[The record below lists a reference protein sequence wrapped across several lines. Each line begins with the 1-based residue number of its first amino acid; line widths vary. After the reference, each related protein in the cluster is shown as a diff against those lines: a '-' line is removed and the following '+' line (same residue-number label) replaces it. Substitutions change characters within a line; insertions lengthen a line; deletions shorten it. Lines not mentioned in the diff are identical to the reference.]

1 MAKKYYYDWITATAM
16 LSAAEKGRLIDA
28 MVTYAECG
36 EIVTLSGGEKY
47 LFPMFQAQIDRDSI
61 SYQSK
66 IENGQKGGLAKS
78 SETKQNLA
86 KSSET
91 KQDKEEDKEEDK
103 DKEEKDKDK
112 EKSVKKKAALS
123 HTPDLS
129 SFSPLMQEVI
139 SEWLKYK
146 AERKENYA
154 PTGLEKL
161 ISQIKNKVKENS
173 EEQVKAV
180 IELSMANNWRG
191 IIWDRMPEKKRE
203 SSFDI
208 DYIQKLVDENYW
220 IKHEL

>member
-1 MAKKYYYDWITATAM
+1 MAKKYVKVYYDWITATAM

-66 IENGQKGGLAKS
+66 VENGQKGGLAKV
-78 SETKQNLA
+78 SETKRNLA
-86 KSSET
+86 KLSET
-91 KQDKEEDKEEDK
+91 KQDKEKDK
-103 DKEEKDKDK
+103 DKEEEEDK
-112 EKSVKKKAALS
+112 EKSIKKKAALS

-139 SEWLKYK
+139 SRWLKYK
-146 AERKENYA
+146 AERKEKYA
-154 PTGLEKL
+154 PTGLESMLSRIRNEIAK
-161 ISQIKNKVKENS
+161 NS

-180 IELSMANNWRG
+180 IELSMANNWKG
-191 IIWDRMPEKKRE
+191 IIWDRMPAASERRA
-203 SSFDI
+203 SFDI
-208 DYIQKLVDENYW
+208 DELDKL
-220 IKHEL
+220 IRQF

>member
-1 MAKKYYYDWITATAM
+1 MAKKYVKVYYDWITATAM

-66 IENGQKGGLAKS
+66 VENGQKGGLAKV
-78 SETKQNLA
+78 SETKRNVA
-86 KSSET
+86 KVSEI
-91 KQDKEEDKEEDK
+91 KQDK
-103 DKEEKDKDK
+103 EKDKDK
-112 EKSVKKKAALS
+112 EEEKDKEKSIKKKAALS

-139 SEWLKYK
+139 SRWLKYK
-146 AERKENYA
+146 AERKEKYA
-154 PTGLEKL
+154 PTGLESMLSRIRNEIAK
-161 ISQIKNKVKENS
+161 NS

-180 IELSMANNWRG
+180 IELSMANNWKG
-191 IIWDRMPEKKRE
+191 IIWDRMPAASERRA
-203 SSFDI
+203 SFDI
-208 DYIQKLVDENYW
+208 DELDKL
-220 IKHEL
+220 IRQF

>member
-1 MAKKYYYDWITATAM
+1 MAKKYIKVYYDWITATAM
-16 LSAAEKGRLIDA
+16 LSSAEKGRLIDA
-28 MVTYAECG
+28 LITYAQCG

-61 SYQSK
+61 SYQTK
-66 IENGQKGGLAKS
+66 VENGQKGGLAKV
-78 SETKQNLA
+78 SEIKRNLA
-86 KSSET
+86 KVSET
-91 KQDKEEDKEEDK
+91 KQDKEKDK
-103 DKEEKDKDK
+103 DKEEEKDK
-112 EKSVKKKAALS
+112 EKSIKKKAALS

-161 ISQIKNKVKENS
+161 ISQIRNKIKENS

-191 IIWDRMPEKKRE
+191 IVWDRMPARSEMKQIS

-208 DYIQKLVDENYW
+208 D
-220 IKHEL
+220 ELDKKIRGL

>member
-1 MAKKYYYDWITATAM
+1 MAKKYVKVYYDWITATAM

-66 IENGQKGGLAKS
+66 VENGQKGGLAKV
-78 SETKQNLA
+78 SETKRNLA
-86 KSSET
+86 KLSEI
-91 KQDKEEDKEEDK
+91 KQDK
-103 DKEEKDKDK
+103 EKDKDK
-112 EKSVKKKAALS
+112 EEEKDKEKSIKKKAALS

-139 SEWLKYK
+139 SRWLKYK
-146 AERKENYA
+146 AERKEKYA
-154 PTGLEKL
+154 PTGLESMLSRIRNEIAK
-161 ISQIKNKVKENS
+161 NS

-180 IELSMANNWRG
+180 IELSMANNWKG
-191 IIWDRMPEKKRE
+191 IIWDRMPAASERRA
-203 SSFDI
+203 SFDI
-208 DYIQKLVDENYW
+208 DELDKLVRQF
-220 IKHEL
+220 

>member
-1 MAKKYYYDWITATAM
+1 MAKKYVKVYYDWITATAM

-66 IENGQKGGLAKS
+66 VENGQKGGLAKV
-78 SETKQNLA
+78 SETKRNVA
-86 KSSET
+86 KVSEI
-91 KQDKEEDKEEDK
+91 KQDK
-103 DKEEKDKDK
+103 EKDKDK
-112 EKSVKKKAALS
+112 EEEKDKEKSIKKKAALS

-139 SEWLKYK
+139 SRWLKYK
-146 AERKENYA
+146 AERKEKYA
-154 PTGLEKL
+154 PTGLESMLSRIRNEIAK
-161 ISQIKNKVKENS
+161 NS

-180 IELSMANNWRG
+180 IELSMANNWKG
-191 IIWDRMPEKKRE
+191 IIWDRMPAASERRA
-203 SSFDI
+203 SFDI
-208 DYIQKLVDENYW
+208 DELDELVRQF
-220 IKHEL
+220 

>member
-1 MAKKYYYDWITATAM
+1 MAKKYVKVYYDWITATAM

-66 IENGQKGGLAKS
+66 VENGQKGGLAKV
-78 SETKQNLA
+78 SETKRNVA
-86 KSSET
+86 KVSET
-91 KQDKEEDKEEDK
+91 KQDKEKDK
-103 DKEEKDKDK
+103 DKEEEKDK
-112 EKSVKKKAALS
+112 EKSIKKKAALS

-139 SEWLKYK
+139 SRWLKYK
-146 AERKENYA
+146 AERKEKYA
-154 PTGLEKL
+154 PTGLESMLSRIRNEIAK
-161 ISQIKNKVKENS
+161 NS

-180 IELSMANNWRG
+180 IELSMANNWKG
-191 IIWDRMPEKKRE
+191 IIWDRMPAASERRA
-203 SSFDI
+203 SFDI
-208 DYIQKLVDENYW
+208 DELDELVRQF
-220 IKHEL
+220 